1 MTSPFIQHEHGWYVW
16 PFEQRPTRQ
25 RLAATLTALLQ
36 RHPPRDIIILRR
48 MSPAE
53 VRLLREHRQDC
64 DAEVHSII
72 LAPEEA
78 G

>member
-1 MTSPFIQHEHGWYVW
+1 MTSPFIQHERAWYVR
-16 PFEQRPTRQ
+16 PFEQRPTSA
-25 RLAATLTALLQ
+25 RLVAVLTALLQ

-53 VRLLREHRQDC
+53 VRLLGEHRQDC
-64 DAEVHSII
+64 DAEILSMI

>member
-1 MTSPFIQHEHGWYVW
+1 MTSPFIQHERAWYVR

-25 RLAATLTALLQ
+25 RLAATLTALLLH
-36 RHPPRDIIILRR
+36 HPPRDIIILRR

-53 VRLLREHRQDC
+53 VRRLKEHRQDC
-64 DAEVHSII
+64 DAEILSMI